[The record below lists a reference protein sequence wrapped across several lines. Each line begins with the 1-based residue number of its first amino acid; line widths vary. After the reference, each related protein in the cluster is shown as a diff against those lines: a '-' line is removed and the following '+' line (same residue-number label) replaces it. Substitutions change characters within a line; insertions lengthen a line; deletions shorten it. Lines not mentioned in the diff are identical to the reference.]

1 MRTSTRHTCSVT
13 FLARWSC
20 AAVFSAALALGNV
33 ARAKECLDVNAGIAL
48 ALGELAPDGIEK
60 SYCIY
65 AHAGQTMQVT
75 IKPLTPDLVTKGIII
90 YPQSHQADGGP
101 GGVIFNGKLPED
113 GRYEIRVGQRFEPRS
128 GEFEM
133 MIELK

>member
-1 MRTSTRHTCSVT
+1 MRTATRNTGRVAL
-13 FLARWSC
+13 LARCSC
-20 AAVFSAALALGNV
+20 AAVFCVALALGNV
-33 ARAKECLDVNAGIAL
+33 ARAKECLDVSAGIAR
-48 ALGELAPDGIEK
+48 GHGQLAPDGAEK

-90 YPQSHQADGGP
+90 FPQSHQADGGP

-133 MIELK
+133 VIELK